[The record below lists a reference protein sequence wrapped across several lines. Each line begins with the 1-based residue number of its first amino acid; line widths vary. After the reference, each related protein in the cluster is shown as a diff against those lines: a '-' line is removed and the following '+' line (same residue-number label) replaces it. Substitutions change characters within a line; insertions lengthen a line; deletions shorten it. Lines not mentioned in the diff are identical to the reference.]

1 MKHKNKDYLGA
12 TLYAL
17 GFGLVS
23 ALIWFGVVVL
33 TGYEIGFVAIAVG
46 FLVGLGVTI
55 GSGNKSGLDLQIM
68 AGVFTLIAIMVGEY
82 LIANHFIQQYLAE
95 QSEVAISYFLNPS
108 GVIEAIILMLKEDPY
123 SLLFWGI
130 AVFVG
135 FGIPREKAQEPE
147 TPKTTNA

>member
-1 MKHKNKDYLGA
+1 
-12 TLYAL
+12 
-17 GFGLVS
+17 
-23 ALIWFGVVVL
+23 
-33 TGYEIGFVAIAVG
+33 
-46 FLVGLGVTI
+46 
-55 GSGNKSGLDLQIM
+55 
-68 AGVFTLIAIMVGEY
+68 MVGEY